1 MRKIRKYPIKYMERN
16 IMKNGRMAQLSNDA
30 NEVVVIVV
38 IFFVVFGL

>member
-1 MRKIRKYPIKYMERN
+1 
-16 IMKNGRMAQLSNDA
+16 MKNGRMAQLSNDA